1 MVQALRR
8 EGFFINHKKVQRLM
22 KKLGICVSS
31 YWHKSRKYNS
41 YKVTVGRIAKNKL
54 RRRFWTSIPHQ
65 KITTDTTEFKY
76 YEDGVQ
82 RKLYLN
88 PFLDLFNN
96 EIIAYNISKAPTYQS
111 ISNALEQAV
120 QITSDCQYRR
130 TFHSDQGWGYQMKQY
145 SILLKKN
152 KIFQSMSRKGNCYD
166 NAVMENFFGL
176 LKQEIY
182 YGYVFLSFKA
192 LQTALKDFIYYY
204 NHERIKKKLGWRS
217 PIEYRLCHEIIN
229 K

>member
-41 YKVTVGRIAKNKL
+41 YKGTVGRIAKNKL
-54 RRRFWTSIPHQ
+54 HRRFWTNIPHQ

-88 PFLDLFNN
+88 PFLDLFNS
-96 EIIAYNISKAPTYQS
+96 EIIAYNISKAPTYES
-111 ISNALEQAV
+111 IANALEQAV

-145 SILLKKN
+145 STFLKKN

-176 LKQEIY
+176 LKQEVY
-182 YGYVFLSFKA
+182 YGHIFNSFEELK
-192 LQTALKDFIYYY
+192 QTIVIWIHYY
-204 NHERIKKKLGWRS
+204 NTKRIKKKLNWMSPVQFRS
-217 PIEYRLCHEIIN
+217 TI
-229 K
+229 